1 MNATTAG
8 TGSATGT
15 DQTAARPLRQS
26 TDDRM
31 PAGVADGTARYLDAD
46 VALDRAII
54 AAPALFSGAFTNQ
67 PDLNGD

>member
-15 DQTAARPLRQS
+15 DQTAARPLRQA
-26 TDDRM
+26 DDRAL
-31 PAGVADGTARYLDAD
+31 AGVAGGTARYLDTD
-46 VALDRAII
+46 VALVRAII
-54 AAPALFSGAFTNQ
+54 TAPALFSGAFTNQ